1 MVVLIVEEWMTSGPS
16 GLQGYKTRT
25 ADERERGCEEG
36 RDIGEARE
44 KEK

>member
-1 MVVLIVEEWMTSGPS
+1 MIVEEWMTSGPS

-25 ADERERGCEEG
+25 ADGERGSEGG